1 MDPFQRRQLGRTTVM
16 LPQLGLGGAPI
27 GNLYGPV
34 SEADAQATLA
44 AAWEGGVRYFD
55 TSPWYGRGLSE
66 LRLGH
71 FLRQQ
76 TRNDFI
82 LATKV
87 GRLFRVPTDVEA
99 YAASPRSWE
108 HALLFEHHYDYSYDG
123 VMRSWEDSLTR
134 LGLTHVDMLLIHD
147 LDIGN
152 MKSETLYGS
161 HLGDLAKGGIRALRE
176 LKATGRIGAIGA
188 GINHLGTIPRFLD
201 LIDLDFFLVASPYT
215 LLDQPVL
222 DLEFPLCESRGV
234 GIIVGQVFASGIL
247 ATGAIPGARYNY
259 REAPPDVIEK
269 VRGIEAVCARHGV
282 PLAAAS
288 MQFPLHHPLV
298 ASIIP
303 GAFAPEQVER
313 NIATMRTVVPD
324 ALWVDLK
331 KNGLLR
337 EDAPTP

>member
-1 MDPFQRRQLGRTTVM
+1 MV
-16 LPQLGLGGAPI
+16 
-27 GNLYGPV
+27 
-34 SEADAQATLA
+34 
-44 AAWEGGVRYFD
+44 W
-55 TSPWYGRGLSE
+55 RGLSE

-76 TRNDFI
+76 TRDDFI

-87 GRLFRVPTDVEA
+87 GRLFRVPADVEA

-324 ALWVDLK
+324 ALWADLK